1 LSLFNFNYNKPGPG
15 VNKNEPKK
23 KPFFLFWTLFS
34 RKFFNLMKL
43 NLLFCIP
50 VVGAIFLIDS
60 LSGILPSILIFAPL
74 ILISPFIAGLT
85 LVTRN
90 YVREEH
96 AFILSDFIDAFKH
109 NWAAFLINGII
120 CYAAYIILS
129 ISISYYWANIS
140 VNSLFFIPLS
150 ICIGITILFV
160 FAQYYIPIMIV
171 TFDLSFIQIYKN
183 AFIFSI
189 LGLWRNLLL
198 TVLLGT
204 ISLVL
209 YILILLMPLTLIFSI
224 LFAILLLF
232 SFYMF
237 MINFTVYPLID
248 KMMIQPYQNKQ
259 KDEEISGD

>member
-1 LSLFNFNYNKPGPG
+1 MSLFNFNYNKPGPG

-23 KPFFLFWTLFS
+23 KPFFLFWTLFY
-34 RKFFNLMKL
+34 RKFFNLIKL

-50 VVGAIFLIDS
+50 VAIAIFLIYS
-60 LSGILPSILIFAPL
+60 LSGVLPSLLIFSPL

-85 LVTRN
+85 IVTRN

-96 AFILSDFIDAFKH
+96 AFILSDFVDAFKH
-109 NWAAFLINGII
+109 NWTAFLINGIV

-129 ISISYYWANIS
+129 ISISYYWANVS

-150 ICIGITILFV
+150 ICIGIAILFV
-160 FAQYYIPIMIV
+160 FAQYYIPVMIV
-171 TFDLSFIQIYKN
+171 TFNLNFIQIYKN

-198 TVLLGT
+198 TLILAAISFVLW
-204 ISLVL
+204 
-209 YILILLMPLTLIFSI
+209 ILILLMPLTLILSL
-224 LFAILLLF
+224 LFALILLF

-237 MINFTVYPLID
+237 LINFTVYPLID
-248 KMMIQPYQNKQ
+248 KMMIQPYQKMNSKSEPSE
-259 KDEEISGD
+259 D